1 MQEFDHVNLELCQ
14 NLVADF
20 DLYLWGQKESHTL
33 LAARRARN
41 SEIRLPSFLMGGRN
55 GVGGEEG
62 GEGFKVIYQPCLLH
76 C

>member
-1 MQEFDHVNLELCQ
+1 M
-14 NLVADF
+14 ADF

-33 LAARRARN
+33 LAARRARRS
-41 SEIRLPSFLMGGRN
+41 SEIRLPSFHMQGGN

-62 GEGFKVIYQPCLLH
+62 GEGFKVVDQLCLLH